1 MTSEDD
7 QYFEQ
12 EGGKQTPIL
21 DQILENHRNTG
32 GSLEEMKNMNK
43 EDIINQLKE
52 EEIIKQRESIGSKKS
67 SYDPTSAEET
77 TLIKEELE
85 KSLKQSGGKPNEENI
100 KSILENELYNNVS
113 DDSDTSI
120 SYTHGNFNDESFED
134 VFSNVNGDKKEN
146 NKNEIASIASE
157 IFLNN
162 LLQEDNTPKK
172 RKSKKEFFQNY
183 MKV

>member
-1 MTSEDD
+1 M
-7 QYFEQ
+7 FEQ
-12 EGGKQTPIL
+12 EGGNKIL
-21 DQILENHRNTG
+21 SLDHILENHKPVNTG
-32 GSLEEMKNMNK
+32 RSMEEMKNMNK

-52 EEIIKQRESIGSKKS
+52 EEIVNNRESNKSKKS
-67 SYDPTSAEET
+67 SYEPSSAEET

-113 DDSDTSI
+113 ADSDTSI

-134 VFSNVNGDKKEN
+134 VFSNVNGEKTTK
-146 NKNEIASIASE
+146 EIASIASE

-162 LLQEDNTPKK
+162 LLQDEDTTK
-172 RKSKKEFFQNY
+172 RKSKKDFFQNY